1 MYERTKG
8 RVVVGSGLSEEFLVN
23 IGLRQG
29 SALSPLLFIMVME
42 IISRK
47 ISTKDILRK
56 IMYADDLAIIAESKQ
71 DLQEV
76 LEEWKGV
83 FEKHGL
89 RMNLEKTEVM
99 WVGHQREELNIS
111 LDGKEIK
118 QVDGFVYLGGMVT
131 EDGHS
136 AAEVRRR
143 TQAGANAWRKVEGV
157 MLDRKISKKLKGK
170 VLRTCVTPACLHGLE
185 TVALTEQ
192 QQQKLQVCENN
203 WVRRITRTKRVD
215 RKRMND
221 LRKEVGMQCSL
232 TGRLVR
238 NRMRWAGHLVR
249 MDASKLAKR
258 AEVEKH
264 QGRRK
269 RGRPQL
275 RWEDCVRRE
284 MRRSGEDERWREGA
298 ADRKLWKERT
308 ERVARQNV
316 T

>member
-1 MYERTKG
+1 MQGRMAVGFVDLEKAYDTVPTEMLMTTVGWMGVPEAEARMVEAMYERTKG
-8 RVVVGSGLSEEFLVN
+8 RVVVGSGLSEEFPVN

-56 IMYADDLAIIAESKQ
+56 MMYADDLAIIAESKQ

-89 RMNLEKTEVM
+89 RMSLEKTEVM
-99 WVGHQREELNIS
+99 WVGHQREELNIR

-143 TQAGANAWRKVEGV
+143 TQAVANAWRKVEGV
-157 MLDRKISKKLKGK
+157 MLEKKFKKAERESPENMCYTSMPVWSGDSGVDR
-170 VLRTCVTPACLHGLE
+170 TT
-185 TVALTEQ
+185 TT
-192 QQQKLQVCENN
+192 KLQVCENN

-215 RKRMND
+215 RRRMND

-238 NRMRWAGHLVR
+238 SRMR
-249 MDASKLAKR
+249 
-258 AEVEKH
+258 
-264 QGRRK
+264 
-269 RGRPQL
+269 
-275 RWEDCVRRE
+275 
-284 MRRSGEDERWREGA
+284 
-298 ADRKLWKERT
+298 
-308 ERVARQNV
+308 
-316 T
+316 